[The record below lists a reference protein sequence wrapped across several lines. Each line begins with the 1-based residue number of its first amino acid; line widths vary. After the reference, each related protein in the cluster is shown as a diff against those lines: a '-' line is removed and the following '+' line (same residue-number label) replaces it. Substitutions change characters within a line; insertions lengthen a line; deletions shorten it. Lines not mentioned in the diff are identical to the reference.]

1 MSSAAGQEDGTI
13 GKIVK
18 RLLALE
24 RFPRLVGPTLF
35 ALCLIATSA
44 WAQDRILSDTDDFT
58 LTPAQQSVIDR
69 ITRSPGSAD
78 VGVLKKRN
86 TTDGEPPE
94 VRYAR
99 LVLPLTGG
107 SDINL
112 VRTRPLL
119 KSERG
124 FTWRGIAEDTGER
137 AILMLRNDGRL
148 SGFFAYQGR
157 VFRVA
162 LIDGEVQT
170 TPAIEPP
177 DHTPN
182 PEASSWESVAPRPAP
197 PEPRVGPFHQAMR
210 QALEA
215 KTITIDVM
223 LLYTKNAVTEY
234 LGEPA
239 GLIADA
245 IDEANETFA
254 RSGLGN
260 ISLRLVHTQLID
272 FDEAGNPQFDILYAM
287 VDGLGTF
294 EHVSK
299 LRNEKGADIVGLII
313 DSPSGCGLSTRVGAD
328 AEEAFFVA
336 HHACAANTFSI
347 AHEIGHIIGARHDPL
362 VDGNNMPFPYAHG
375 YVNGTKW
382 RDIMSYRE
390 SCGSCPRVP
399 YWSNPR
405 VLYKGEPTGTAATD
419 NARVIL
425 ERAERVSNFR

>member
-1 MSSAAGQEDGTI
+1 M
-13 GKIVK
+13 
-18 RLLALE
+18 
-24 RFPRLVGPTLF
+24 
-35 ALCLIATSA
+35 
-44 WAQDRILSDTDDFT
+44 
-58 LTPAQQSVIDR
+58 
-69 ITRSPGSAD
+69 
-78 VGVLKKRN
+78 
-86 TTDGEPPE
+86 
-94 VRYAR
+94 
-99 LVLPLTGG
+99 LPLTGG

-197 PEPRVGPFHQAMR
+197 PEPRVGPFHQAVR

-223 LLYTKNAVTEY
+223 LLYTKNAVTDY

-239 GLIADA
+239 GLIANT